1 MSDFE
6 IIAEGLLFP
15 EGPIIMPDGSVIF
28 VEMQRKTLSRAWG
41 GEVEV
46 ISELGGGPNGAA
58 LGPDG
63 AVYVCNNGGSD
74 FVTIEGFNVPTHAS
88 ADYTTGRIE
97 RVDLGTGRFER
108 LYDST
113 LDHPLSSP
121 NDLVFDAQGGL
132 WFTDLGKGYQ
142 RHRQRSGLFYCRH
155 DGSLIRE
162 AAHGFLGL
170 NGVGLSPDETVVY
183 AAETWTSKLWAFD
196 VSGEGMVARGPFTA
210 PARCV
215 CTQPGH
221 VYFDSLAV
229 QSNGDI
235 CVATLLNGGITVI
248 TPQGVSRHVPFPDMM
263 VTNICFGGEDMQ
275 DAYLTLSGK
284 GMLVKTRWPDKGLR
298 LNFVPYP
305 AAKPRT

>member
-1 MSDFE
+1 VSDFE

-28 VEMQRKTLSRAWG
+28 VEMQRRTLSRAWG

-162 AAHGFLGL
+162 AA
-170 NGVGLSPDETVVY
+170 
-183 AAETWTSKLWAFD
+183 
-196 VSGEGMVARGPFTA
+196 
-210 PARCV
+210 ARCV